1 MRKVYRS
8 SLEYVISAFAGKYK
22 TRIICSLM
30 THGPMRHKELRQL
43 TDANDQALSLALKE
57 LLAYSIIDRHQYN
70 EMPIKVV
77 YSLTAKG
84 KTIAPILHQVSL
96 WALKHHEDDVTFE
109 HDNSRLG

>member
-1 MRKVYRS
+1 M
-8 SLEYVISAFAGKYK
+8 SAFAGKYK

-57 LLAYSIIDRHQYN
+57 LLDYSIVNRHQYN
-70 EMPIKVV
+70 EMP
-77 YSLTAKG
+77 L
-84 KTIAPILHQVSL
+84 LHQVSL
-96 WALKHHEDDVTFE
+96 WAIKHHEDDVTFE